1 MDEWLRAMTKR
12 RYERMPK
19 KQQPDDLDLAIL
31 RELQVDCRIPLQEI
45 AEKVGAPTSTVHYRV
60 KRLERNGVIDGYY
73 ANINPER
80 LGYDYLSIIL
90 VRAAYRPGFHKRI
103 GKKLAE
109 IPGVWAVYFT
119 LGDTDF
125 FVLTRSK
132 NKAEYMKILEVLMTS
147 KEIERTSTQ
156 VVARVIKEDPR
167 LVIE

>member
-1 MDEWLRAMTKR
+1 
-12 RYERMPK
+12 MPK

-90 VRAAYRPGFHKRI
+90 VRSAYGPGFHKRI
-103 GKKLAE
+103 GKKLAK
-109 IPGVWAVYFT
+109 ILGVWAVYFT

-156 VVARVIKEDPR
+156 IVARVIKEDPK
-167 LVIE
+167 LDIE

>member
-1 MDEWLRAMTKR
+1 MTKR

-90 VRAAYRPGFHKRI
+90 VRAAYGPGFHKRI
-103 GKKLAE
+103 GKKLAK